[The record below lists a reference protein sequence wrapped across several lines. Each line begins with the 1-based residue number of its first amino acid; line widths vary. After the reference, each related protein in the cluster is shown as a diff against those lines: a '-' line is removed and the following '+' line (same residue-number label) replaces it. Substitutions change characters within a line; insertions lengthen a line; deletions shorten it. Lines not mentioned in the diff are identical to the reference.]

1 VITKLPRFFTIP
13 SQYLC
18 FMHALISAPPPFLRY
33 SPNWIVLA
41 HGQESNLR
49 DWGARD
55 KVDSQEGTN
64 VIAATSDTASTRRNG
79 TDSSCHFAQGIKNYE
94 LSQLA
99 GEGHLLSTHHLSRC
113 GNRSSWLST
122 SFIAALVSLTPV

>member
-1 VITKLPRFFTIP
+1 MITKLPRFFTIP
-13 SQYLC
+13 SQSQG
-18 FMHALISAPPPFLRY
+18 FMHAFLIALPPFRRY

-41 HGQESNLR
+41 IGQERNLR
-49 DWGARD
+49 YWGERD
-55 KVDSQEGTN
+55 NVDSQEGTK

-99 GEGHLLSTHHLSRC
+99 GEGRLMSTNHFSRC
-113 GNRSSWLST
+113 GNRSSWLCT
-122 SFIAALVSLTPV
+122 IFIAALVSLPPV